1 MARNKSFTSYVN
13 QIAREQSKREREKIR
28 FQRESEREALRVQRE
43 AIRELAQTQKEMK
56 QQYLEMRT
64 SDVEKD
70 NHNISKTFN
79 ELDGILESALDIN
92 HKITLQELLRNEDF
106 PEFILPADLELIPSP
121 PNLESFLMKINKP
134 NSISKFIPGTKKRYE
149 EEVVKANNL
158 YNESIKIYENNLAD
172 REGKILLLKQQY
184 DKDKNDFKTEVMNY
198 NKEILEFNHLYRVG
212 DPNTVSVYCNLVLEK
227 SEYPE
232 NFPKEYRLAYVPDSK
247 ELVIDYELP
256 YLDVIPK
263 IQEYRYIKTKDSI
276 EEKPRKQSEIKV
288 KYQDVVSSLCLRTI
302 YEIFNADQNDH
313 INLISFNG
321 FVQTVDPSTGRDIK
335 PYLISVRT
343 SKEKFQSINLRRVE
357 KRACL
362 RNLGAQISP
371 QPDAMIP
378 VKPVVEF
385 DMVDKRFVEESD
397 ILSDLE
403 NRPNLMDLNP
413 FEFENFITNLFS
425 QIGFQTKLTRSS
437 KDGGVDAIAF
447 DPRPILGGK
456 VVIQAKRYK
465 NVVGVSAV
473 RDLYGTMINE
483 GASKGILVT
492 TSHYGPDAYDFA
504 KDKPIELIDGGG
516 LLYLLD
522 QQGIKAKIIMPEEE
536 TFW

>member
-1 MARNKSFTSYVN
+1 MARNKSFTSMVN
-13 QIAREQSKREREKIR
+13 QIAREQAKREREKVR
-28 FQRESEREALRVQRE
+28 LQRESEREALRVQRE
-43 AIRELAQTQKEMK
+43 AIRESARTQKEMK
-56 QQYLEMRT
+56 QHYLEMRI
-64 SDVEKD
+64 SDVERD
-70 NHNISKTFN
+70 NQNITKTLID
-79 ELDGILESALDIN
+79 LDRILESALDKN
-92 HKITLQELLRNEDF
+92 HKITLQELLRNENF
-106 PEFILPADLELIPSP
+106 PKFNLPADLELIPPP
-121 PNLESFLMKINKP
+121 PNLEAFLVKINKP

-149 EEVVKANNL
+149 EEVKKANIL
-158 YNESIKIYENNLAD
+158 YNESIKIHENSLAD
-172 REGKILLLKQQY
+172 REEKILLLKQQY
-184 DKDKNDFKTEVMNY
+184 DKDKNDFSTEVMKY
-198 NKEILEFNHLYRVG
+198 NKEILEFNQKYREG
-212 DPNTVSVYCNLVLEK
+212 EPSSVSVYCNLVLEK

-232 NFPKEYRLAYVPDSK
+232 NFPKEYRLAFVPESN

-256 YLDVIPK
+256 NLDVIPK
-263 IQEYRYIKTKDSI
+263 IQEYRYIKTKDSV
-276 EEKPRKQSEIKV
+276 EEKPRKQSEIKE
-288 KYQDVVSSLCLRTI
+288 KYQDVVSSICLRTI
-302 YEIFNADQNDH
+302 FEIFNSDQYDH
-313 INLISFNG
+313 VNLITFNG
-321 FVQTVDPSTGRDIK
+321 FVQTVDPSTGREIK
-335 PYLISVRT
+335 PYLISIRT
-343 SKEKFQSINLRRVE
+343 SKEKFQIINLQRVE

-397 ILSDLE
+397 VLSDLE

-425 QIGFQTKLTRSS
+425 LIGFQAKLTRSS
-437 KDGGVDAIAF
+437 KDGGVDAIAY